1 MSASHVDALFRVFA
15 DLRVMVLFGVPPFSR
30 GQMEHWVQ
38 RNLAHQDDHGYGLFT
53 VILKSSGMVIGDCG
67 LEHMEINGTRRV
79 EPGYDFRS
87 DYWNKGYSTEAVTA
101 VRDFAIDKLR
111 IPQLISLIR
120 VGNNASKRVA
130 EKIGM
135 RCDAEIIRNGA
146 GYWQYSI
153 NSTSKES

>member
-1 MSASHVDALFRVFA
+1 MTSVAITGIRAIRPKPQPQCA
-15 DLRVMVLFGVPPFSR
+15 
-30 GQMEHWVQ
+30 
-38 RNLAHQDDHGYGLFT
+38 
-53 VILKSSGMVIGDCG
+53 I
-67 LEHMEINGTRRV
+67 
-79 EPGYDFRS
+79 
-87 DYWNKGYSTEAVTA
+87 
-101 VRDFAIDKLR
+101 FAIDKLR
-111 IPQLISLIR
+111 MPQLISLIR